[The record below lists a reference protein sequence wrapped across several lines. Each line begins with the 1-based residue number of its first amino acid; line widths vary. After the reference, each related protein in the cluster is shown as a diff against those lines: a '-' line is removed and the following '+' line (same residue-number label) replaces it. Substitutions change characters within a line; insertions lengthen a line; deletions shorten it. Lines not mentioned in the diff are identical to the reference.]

1 MIPQSYRL
9 LKDSKINPEA
19 RAGMTVYRC
28 LRHDYSMAED
38 DRRMTGV
45 PHVSVTMKP
54 SGDYPFF
61 TVPEPDLERI

>member
-1 MIPQSYRL
+1 MTPQRYRL
-9 LKDSKINPEA
+9 LKDSKIEPEA

-28 LRHDYSMAED
+28 LKHDYSIAEE
-38 DRRMTGV
+38 DRLMTGI
-45 PHVSVTMKP
+45 PHVPVTLKS